1 MIRRIVVLAMPLLL
15 GACAVETT
23 LRNEIV
29 KAESGI
35 AAVCTSTQ
43 KLLDSSM
50 AAIGGVGTRSQE
62 LLAATTDLMGA
73 LRDGLA
79 ANASSTRATTAAIA
93 STTHELDL
101 TLAGLR
107 PNLVSASADAA
118 ATLANVREA
127 TGRLKDRAEA
137 PMPAEIVWILRI
149 VSGAVVALLLH
160 AVWSHLH
167 MRRLVR
173 EITGRHRASDTITVA
188 SVIPSATSVTPSSPG
203 ARVEDAQATHMLVVV
218 SLIAAAVLLGGIWI
232 YTKVMGLR

>member
-1 MIRRIVVLAMPLLL
+1 MIRRIAVLAMPLLF
-15 GACAVETT
+15 GACAVETE
-23 LRNEIV
+23 LKNEV
-29 KAESGI
+29 ARAEAGI
-35 AAVCTSTQ
+35 ASVCTSTQ
-43 KLLDSSM
+43 RLLDGST

-62 LLAATTDLMGA
+62 LLAATTELMGA
-73 LRDGLA
+73 LKDGLA

-127 TGRLKDRAEA
+127 TTKLKDRAEA
-137 PMPAEIVWILRI
+137 PIPSEIVWILR
-149 VSGAVVALLLH
+149 VVVGAVVALLLH

-173 EITGRHRASDTITVA
+173 EITGRHSAGGTITVA
-188 SVIPSATSVTPSSPG
+188 SVSPSATPASPTSPG
-203 ARVEDAQATHMLVVV
+203 AHVEDARATRMLVVA
-218 SLIAAAVLLGGIWI
+218 SLIAAVVLLGGIWI
-232 YTKVMGLR
+232 YAKVTGLR